1 MGYREERPDWPNTP
15 RETMADEIDALRAR
29 EAVWLKLAKDAAEAL
44 QVFTG
49 HDSGAN
55 LRHRYGEKWW
65 EPIDELRGKLT
76 VQASATPKQTVD
88 TQAKKLL
95 DACRADIAALEAI
108 QLPQHHQTIAIQELI
123 AGAMPQEEWWD
134 AIQAYADVHARGT
147 VLLNAPSAEQGK
159 GPAADEGSCVDAE
172 RWRFYAPQV
181 AFRVGVTFEQMCKE
195 VDDAIASEKAGLPA
209 MVPSKAVMP
218 QQLSNVLDVLRLLRS
233 DLFLQLEPKHG
244 PQAASQY
251 PSIVKADALLDGH
264 SSTSTPTNS

>member
-15 RETMADEIDALRAR
+15 RETMAEEIDALRER
-29 EAVWLKLAKDAAEAL
+29 ELAWRKLAGEAAAAL

-65 EPIDELRGKLT
+65 EPLDELRGKLIA
-76 VQASATPKQTVD
+76 QASAAPKQSVD
-88 TQAKKLL
+88 SQANKLL
-95 DACRADIAALEAI
+95 DACRADIAALEAV
-108 QLPQHHQTIAIQELI
+108 QLPSHEQTIAIQELI
-123 AGAMPQEEWWD
+123 AGSMPQDEWWD

-147 VLLNAPSAEQGK
+147 VLLNATSAVSGK
-159 GPAADEGSCVDAE
+159 GLAADERSCVDAE
-172 RWRFYAPQV
+172 RWRFYAPHV
-181 AFRVGVTFEQMCKE
+181 ALRVGVTFEQMCKE
-195 VDDAIASEKAGLPA
+195 VDDAIASEREGMSA

-251 PSIVKADALLDGH
+251 PSIVKADALFAAH

>member
-15 RETMADEIDALRAR
+15 RDTMADEIDALRAR
-29 EAVWLKLAKDAAEAL
+29 EVTWLKLAKDAAEAL
-44 QVFTG
+44 QVFIG

-65 EPIDELRGKLT
+65 EPIEELRGKLT
-76 VQASATPKQTVD
+76 AQASAAPKQTVD
-88 TQAKKLL
+88 EKAKRML

-108 QLPQHHQTIAIQELI
+108 QLPAHEPTIAIQELL
-123 AGAMPQEEWWD
+123 AGAMPQDECWE
-134 AIQAYADVHARGT
+134 AIQAYADLHARGA
-147 VLLNAPSAEQGK
+147 VLLNMPDAAPSNGVAS
-159 GPAADEGSCVDAE
+159 DENSCVDAE

-181 AFRVGVTFEQMCKE
+181 ALRVGVTFEQMCKE
-195 VDDAIASEKAGLPA
+195 VDDAIASDKAGMSA
-209 MVPSKAVMP
+209 IVPSKAVMP
-218 QQLSNVLDVLRLLRS
+218 QQLSNVLDVLRVLRS

-251 PSIVKADALLDGH
+251 PSIVKADALFAAH